1 MEYLL
6 ILARIKRVFEFH
18 FCSLKEDFVK
28 NQTYSYLLI
37 VSLTRDMISSGVI
50 EVMQR

>member
-18 FCSLKEDFVK
+18 FCSLKEDFR
-28 NQTYSYLLI
+28 
-37 VSLTRDMISSGVI
+37 RDLRQLRRERCGH
-50 EVMQR
+50 RDR